1 MKQEKMKI
9 RKNEIR
15 KNEIRKTIKKVSAL
29 ILSVTLITLGFT
41 GCGSKLETE
50 SKSSDEEAYTLNIGE
65 SGDAALNNPLIQLAE
80 EKGYFTDYNLS
91 LNRTKL
97 ENNGAVMY
105 DALSVG
111 KIDAAYAQA
120 VPPISYG
127 AQGYDVTQ
135 IAGVLSGGMVAVCL
149 PENKEELSDISNWK
163 GHSIGVVQMSTS
175 ELTTRNALKEY
186 GLDGNND
193 VTYVMIEDYASIA
206 LSTSKGNVDIGFIG
220 SNYVEQA
227 LEEGCVVLTTLY
239 DIKKDYVCCRQSAY
253 AKNLEENR
261 QAYVYYLQGQIKA
274 YKDINT
280 DEEGT
285 IKSLTS
291 QTKETEDYV
300 YTYVYDEEGSA
311 HRTYNPDPNYN
322 GVQGLYESI
331 LEQKYL
337 ESDLTLDQFY
347 DLSVYADALKAVIKE
362 NPDDEFYQNMKEYF
376 KEHNNQ
382 YPDFDNK
389 YGDTFWR

>member
-1 MKQEKMKI
+1 MKL
-9 RKNEIR
+9 RKRI
-15 KNEIRKTIKKVSAL
+15 IAGSLAAVIAVMSL
-29 ILSVTLITLGFT
+29 T
-41 GCGSKLETE
+41 GCGKDNKKQITTVNDDGTVS
-50 SKSSDEEAYTLNIGE
+50 YTLAIGE

-80 EKGYFTDYNLS
+80 EKGYFAENNLT
-91 LNRTKL
+91 LTRTKL

-111 KIDAAYAQA
+111 KIDAAYAQV

-127 AQGYDVTQ
+127 AQGYNVTLF
-135 IAGVLSGGMVAVCL
+135 AGVLSGGMVAVCL
-149 PENKEELSDISNWK
+149 PENYEKLKDISNWK
-163 GHSIGVVQMSTS
+163 AHSIGVVQMSTS
-175 ELTTRNALKEY
+175 ELTTRDALKDY
-186 GLDGNND
+186 GLSADD
-193 VTYVMIEDYASIA
+193 VEYVMIEDYASIA

-220 SNYVEQA
+220 SNYVDQA

-253 AKNLEENR
+253 SKSLQENR
-261 QAYVYYLQGQIKA
+261 DAYVYYLEAQIKA

-280 DEEGT
+280 DEDGT
-285 IKSLTS
+285 VSSLAKATG
-291 QTKETEDYV
+291 ETEDYI

-322 GVQGLYESI
+322 GVSGLYEI
-331 LEQKYL
+331 MKEQKYV

-347 DLSVYADALKAVIKE
+347 DLSIYADALKNVIAD
-362 NPDDEFYQNMKEYF
+362 NPDDEFYQNMKQYF
-376 KEHNNQ
+376 KENNSG

-389 YGDTFWR
+389 FGDSFWEVS